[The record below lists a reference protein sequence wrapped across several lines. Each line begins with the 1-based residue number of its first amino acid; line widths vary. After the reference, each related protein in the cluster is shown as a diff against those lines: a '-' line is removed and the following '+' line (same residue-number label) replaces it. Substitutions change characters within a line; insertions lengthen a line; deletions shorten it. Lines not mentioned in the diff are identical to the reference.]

1 MTDNLPA
8 VTSALKKWET
18 RMDKAA
24 QMAANNIGREVWTRA
39 KNITHE
45 QTHNPKEPRRNAPS
59 GGPNYV
65 TGNLNRNIIQAPTV
79 RMGFGT
85 YIASVDS
92 NAEYSRALE
101 DGSSKWTSG
110 VKYPFMRPARD
121 QVVMTGLA
129 RTILIGYVRA
139 AMMGA

>member
-1 MTDNLPA
+1 MTDNLPE
-8 VTSALKKWET
+8 VVSAFKAWQA

-24 QMAANNIGREVWTRA
+24 QLAANNIGREVWTRA

-45 QTHNPKEPRRNAPS
+45 VTHNPKEPHRNAPL

-79 RMGFGT
+79 RVGFGT
-85 YIASVDS
+85 YITSVNS

-101 DGSSKWTSG
+101 DGSPRWTSG
-110 VKYPFMRPARD
+110 VKYPFMKPARD
-121 QVVMTGLA
+121 EVVMTGLA
-129 RTILIGYVRA
+129 RAVLIGYVRA
-139 AMMGA
+139 AMTGA